1 MNDGTKTTRQTE
13 RKVTPSFAPLGWP
26 DSSKLEQ
33 DPQEKQWHS
42 LKWEK
47 KKVHSTAR
55 YGQEKSAVKQPFE
68 RGTLFFFFF
77 LKGKK
82 NNMREKWEQ
91 KRMAEKASD
100 TGKRSRRQQRYT
112 KDSLQVL
119 WFLYVSVGREPQYQ
133 EENGSCPPATDAQIP
148 IPHGRTLIL

>member
-1 MNDGTKTTRQTE
+1 M
-13 RKVTPSFAPLGWP
+13 A
-26 DSSKLEQ
+26 
-33 DPQEKQWHS
+33 
-42 LKWEK
+42 K
-47 KKVHSTAR
+47 KKVPLNSLLKEAR
-55 YGQEKSAVKQPFE
+55 C
-68 RGTLFFFFF
+68 FFFFF